1 MQHRLTQSPTLHFL
15 RRDRKDSEYLDHDLD
30 NHVGHGCSR
39 CNVRIYLKPV
49 KEMLD
54 VSLSRLAWTS
64 LAACKSG
71 YQNRSCKRAARE
83 TDQEKNADPRK
94 DYVGWWECLKSKY

>member
-39 CNVRIYLKPV
+39 CDARVYLKPV

-54 VSLSRLAWTS
+54 VVKEVNKLVSAGVDIFSRL
-64 LAACKSG
+64 
-71 YQNRSCKRAARE
+71 
-83 TDQEKNADPRK
+83 
-94 DYVGWWECLKSKY
+94 